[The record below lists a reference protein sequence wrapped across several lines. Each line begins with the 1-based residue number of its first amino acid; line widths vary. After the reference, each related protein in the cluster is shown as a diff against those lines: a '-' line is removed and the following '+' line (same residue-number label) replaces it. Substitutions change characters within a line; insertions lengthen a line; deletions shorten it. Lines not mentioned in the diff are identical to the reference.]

1 MNTSLSNSQQEQA
14 QELID
19 AFGLFDS
26 WEDRYRFLIDM
37 GRSLPPLPATARVEE
52 NRVHG
57 CQSNVW
63 MIPNPTGDGKLDFLA
78 DSDSTIVKGL
88 IAVLRQVYAHQGPRD
103 VLDFD
108 INGFLQKLELDQH
121 LSLGRRNGLEGMVV
135 KIKQLATQMES

>member
-1 MNTSLSNSQQEQA
+1 MTTTQNEKA
-14 QELID
+14 GELIE

-37 GRSLPPLPATARVEE
+37 GRALPPLPTEARSEE

-63 MIPNPTGDGKLDFLA
+63 MIPNATDDQKLDFLA

-88 IAVLRQVYAHQGPRD
+88 IAVLRQVYANQNPRE
-103 VLDFD
+103 VLEFD
-108 INGFLQKLELDQH
+108 INGFLQTLELDQH
-121 LSLGRRNGLEGMVV
+121 LSLGRRNGVEGMVL